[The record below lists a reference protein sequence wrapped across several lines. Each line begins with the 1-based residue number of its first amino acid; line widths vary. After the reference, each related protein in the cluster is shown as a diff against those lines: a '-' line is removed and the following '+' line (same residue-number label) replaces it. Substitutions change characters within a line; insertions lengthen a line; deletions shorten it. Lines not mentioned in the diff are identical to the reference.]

1 MEELI
6 SKKDL
11 LSLTNISYGQLYR
24 WKRKNI
30 IPEEWFI
37 KKSTFTGQETFFPKE
52 KILERIELI
61 LSMKDDV
68 SLDDIANMFEKKNND
83 KQFDLDSLIKNNI
96 INSYT
101 KDIFTNLYSKD
112 KSIGKKE
119 LLIINIINKNLVNSI
134 ITIEELRSIISLI
147 DKNFDVLFNDN
158 GKLYLFRKLG
168 ISFVVGCKD
177 YNQVVFDENMIKI
190 LEVDL
195 VKEISSIS
203 YEMNKKVVRE

>member
-68 SLDDIANMFEKKNND
+68 SLDDIAHMFEKKSTD
-83 KQFDLDSLIKNNI
+83 RTFDLEELIKNNI
-96 INSYT
+96 ISSYA
-101 KDIFTNLYSKD
+101 KDIFINLYNNNKIITKKD
-112 KSIGKKE
+112 
-119 LLIINIINKNLVNSI
+119 LLIINIINKHLINSI
-134 ITIEELRSIISLI
+134 ITIEELKNIISLV
-147 DKNFDVLFNDN
+147 DKSFESLFNDN

-177 YNQVVFDENMIKI
+177 YNQVVFDENMVKV

-195 VKEISSIS
+195 VKEISSIT
-203 YEMNKKVVRE
+203 YEINKKLNKV